1 MSPYVA
7 DGAAM
12 RTTAALDDLAD
23 LLQRERGLLDL
34 VRFRFVEVRLLLNA
48 GEMRYLPRA
57 TAEVGHARVLAC
69 EVDLLRAASV
79 LRSGMPGGG
88 GRAPTLRELANAAP
102 RPWAGIFA
110 DHRDGLCTTVA
121 EIEAIGAANADL
133 ARAGIRSAAEALDGL
148 TGVDPMGP
156 RDSGE
161 NRAGTVVSLVSQPI
175 DLAAEEA
182 GGEEAEVSLLLAERT
197 YQDVISTATRL
208 RMPAL
213 RRFLQ

>member
-1 MSPYVA
+1 MSLCVA
-7 DGAAM
+7 DGATV

-88 GRAPTLRELANAAP
+88 RAPALRELADAAP
-102 RPWAGIFA
+102 RPWAGILA

-133 ARAGIRSAAEALDGL
+133 ARAGIGSAAEALDGL
-148 TGVDPMGP
+148 TGVGPVGP
-156 RDSGE
+156 RGSGVGV
-161 NRAGTVVSLVSQPI
+161 RAGTVVSLVSQPI